1 MKKSRVFGGKC
12 LELLATL
19 DQELLSWRTSQIS
32 LPWVEQQLL
41 DRLPQSGTVQNG
53 KLYELQI
60 LAPHT
65 EEHDGFVLPTPT
77 ASDPV
82 KHNTGGLHRLI
93 VKGERYS
100 KGDHRRKR
108 LPTPTVNEAHNN
120 PFTPSQWERAGSLNV
135 EAAKMQ
141 GYTKDT
147 IGKGFRLNPP
157 FVEEMMGFAI
167 GWTDLEP

>member
-19 DQELLSWRTSQIS
+19 DQESLSWRTCQMSFD
-32 LPWVEQQLL
+32 WVDPPSL
-41 DRLPQSGTVQNG
+41 DRLPQSAIILNG
-53 KLYELQI
+53 KLYGLQI
-60 LAPHT
+60 LEHLT
-65 EEHDGFVLPTPT
+65 EGPGGFV
-77 ASDPV
+77 
-82 KHNTGGLHRLI
+82 
-93 VKGERYS
+93 
-100 KGDHRRKR
+100 

-157 FVEEMMGFAI
+157 FVEEMMGFPI
-167 GWTDLEP
+167 GWTELKPLETQ